1 MYYQIG
7 KNNCNSTI
15 TIISKMQSGE
25 IHVECRHMYDLEED
39 THENL
44 ERKEKVQK
52 CNEKESHTWLK
63 SLTIA
68 NVRKNFSFLQNRS
81 FVKENYRTTKVS
93 HTRLNRYQ

>member
-1 MYYQIG
+1 
-7 KNNCNSTI
+7 
-15 TIISKMQSGE
+15 MQSGE

-68 NVRKNFSFLQNRS
+68 NVRKNFSFLQNSS